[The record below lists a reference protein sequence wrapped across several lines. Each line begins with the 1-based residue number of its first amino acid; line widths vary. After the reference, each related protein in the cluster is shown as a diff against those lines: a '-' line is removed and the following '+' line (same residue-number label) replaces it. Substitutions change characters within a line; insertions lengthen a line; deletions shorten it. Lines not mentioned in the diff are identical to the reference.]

1 MMRAAAT
8 LLILLLISST
18 VIAQELTPD
27 QWRQDLNYL
36 AKELPKRHK
45 NAFHTVTR
53 ERFDAAVHEL
63 DLAIPNLQ
71 SHEVVV
77 GMMRLVAMVGDAH
90 TELSGVGDNFRRFP
104 LNVYWFANELRV
116 TRIASR
122 YKEAAGAKVIKI
134 GETGVIEANARLAQ
148 LAPHENTY
156 WLRLLSASFAPYA
169 EILHALKLI
178 PDLQHGSWT
187 FEDDSGKQFTLQLET
202 IKTGD
207 PVEWI
212 SASPQ
217 LPLYRQKSDEQF
229 WSTYLRDSQTVYVN
243 FRGYRDK
250 FDEHAQELLN
260 LVKEKSPQR
269 LVIDMRQNR
278 GGDFTKVRNVLLP
291 ELKRIAGL
299 HRPGA
304 FYVITG
310 RATQSA
316 AMVNALDFRK
326 EMQAILV
333 GEPTGG
339 RPNGY
344 SEHGE
349 FKLPNSKLTV
359 SYSTRYYKFQDTDTD
374 AVRPDKLLE
383 PEWLSYKQGRDP
395 VLEWILAQPVK

>member
-1 MMRAAAT
+1 
-8 LLILLLISST
+8 
-18 VIAQELTPD
+18 
-27 QWRQDLNYL
+27 
-36 AKELPKRHK
+36 
-45 NAFHTVTR
+45 
-53 ERFDAAVHEL
+53 
-63 DLAIPNLQ
+63 
-71 SHEVVV
+71 
-77 GMMRLVAMVGDAH
+77 
-90 TELSGVGDNFRRFP
+90 
-104 LNVYWFANELRV
+104 
-116 TRIASR
+116 
-122 YKEAAGAKVIKI
+122 
-134 GETGVIEANARLAQ
+134 
-148 LAPHENTY
+148 
-156 WLRLLSASFAPYA
+156 
-169 EILHALKLI
+169 
-178 PDLQHGSWT
+178 
-187 FEDDSGKQFTLQLET
+187 LQLET

>member
-18 VIAQELTPD
+18 GIAQELTPD

-269 LVIDMRQNR
+269 LR
-278 GGDFTKVRNVLLP
+278 
-291 ELKRIAGL
+291 
-299 HRPGA
+299 H
-304 FYVITG
+304 
-310 RATQSA
+310 
-316 AMVNALDFRK
+316 
-326 EMQAILV
+326 
-333 GEPTGG
+333 
-339 RPNGY
+339 
-344 SEHGE
+344 
-349 FKLPNSKLTV
+349 
-359 SYSTRYYKFQDTDTD
+359 
-374 AVRPDKLLE
+374 
-383 PEWLSYKQGRDP
+383 
-395 VLEWILAQPVK
+395 